1 MQKYEYAPEV
11 NLQTTQS
18 QQRKTYQ
25 VGDNAWSGYD
35 LSTFLGGLQF
45 YREVCSPEKSFYSA
59 ETITEYLRDVKALVR
74 DRANSEGEAQLTQEE
89 FQEYRQKRI
98 VLAAS
103 ISRDTDKVLP
113 WMMRTSS
120 FIPISIPIVA
130 GMVLC
135 PPTQAF
141 TIFWQIMNQSYMAGL
156 NIGNA
161 NEASGRQGNGQLMK
175 AYCMATG
182 TAIGVACSL
191 RVMTPYL
198 LKGRTGG
205 LAACMNYFIGYAAV
219 ASSSAIN
226 VYAMRKNEIETGVS
240 VKDET
245 TGEDLGLS

>member
-1 MQKYEYAPEV
+1 
-11 NLQTTQS
+11 
-18 QQRKTYQ
+18 
-25 VGDNAWSGYD
+25 
-35 LSTFLGGLQF
+35 
-45 YREVCSPEKSFYSA
+45 
-59 ETITEYLRDVKALVR
+59 
-74 DRANSEGEAQLTQEE
+74 
-89 FQEYRQKRI
+89 
-98 VLAAS
+98 
-103 ISRDTDKVLP
+103 
-113 WMMRTSS
+113 MRTSS

-161 NEASGRQGNGQLMK
+161 NEASGSQGNGQLMK

-182 TAIGVACSL
+182 TAISVACSL
-191 RVMTPYL
+191 RLMTPYL

-205 LAACMNYFIGYAAV
+205 IAAFMNYFIGYSAV

-240 VKDET
+240 VKDEA
-245 TGEDLGLS
+245 TGEDLGLSSEAAKQGIDKTIIARVIHNIPAFLVPAIWNLFLQRNGLMPKRMGPTRLTLELMGMAMGLYIAMPLNCALYP